1 MANETANYKLIT
13 DVVNDD
19 FVQPEH
25 NNRVANTLDRTLGIF
40 LRRVITAGV
49 FDGWEVTTAKQVDPG
64 EGLIAACWCTT
75 VAEQDVDD
83 LTNGAVNYV
92 FAEVTDTSG
101 ADGSVGFRAQ
111 TSGSGPSG
119 SVLLGTIEL
128 DGGGAV
134 VEVDNN
140 AAGVQRQCYPI
151 AWCALAGGGTVAGV
165 PAGEQVVFTV
175 SHDALRVPGAITFDI
190 AGSDFT
196 WEIDRTYEAA
206 SFCVTAVNESVEA
219 ADLVYT
225 WDRQG
230 VAE

>member
-1 MANETANYKLIT
+1 MANETANYKLLT

-25 NNRVANTLDRTLGIF
+25 NNRVANTVDRTLGTF
-40 LRRVITAGV
+40 LRRIITAGV
-49 FDGWEVTTAKQVDPG
+49 FDGWEITAAKQVDTG

-75 VAEQDVDD
+75 VADQDIDD
-83 LTNGAVNYV
+83 LTDGAVNYV

-101 ADGSVGFRAQ
+101 ADGSVSFRAQ
-111 TSGSGPSG
+111 TSGSGPTG

-128 DGGGAV
+128 DAGGAV
-134 VEVDNN
+134 VEINNN

-151 AWCALAGGGTVAGV
+151 AWRALAGGGTVADV
-165 PAGEQVVFTV
+165 PAGNEVVLTV
-175 SHDALRVPGAITFDI
+175 SHDALRVPGAIAFDI
-190 AGSDFT
+190 EGSDFT

-206 SFCVTAVNESVEA
+206 NFRVTATNESA
-219 ADLVYT
+219 AAVDLVYT
-225 WDRQG
+225 WARQG

>member
-25 NNRVANTLDRTLGIF
+25 NNRVADTVDRTLGTF
-40 LRRVITAGV
+40 LRRIITAGA
-49 FDGWEVTTAKQVDPG
+49 FDGWEITTAKQVDAG
-64 EGLIAACWCTT
+64 EGLIAACWCTI
-75 VAEQDVDD
+75 AAGQDIDD
-83 LTNGAVNYV
+83 LTDGALNYV
-92 FAEVTDTSG
+92 FAEATDTSG

-111 TSGSGPSG
+111 TSGSGPAG

-128 DGGGAV
+128 DGLGAV

-151 AWCALAGGGTVAGV
+151 AWCALSGGGTVADV
-165 PAGEQVVFTV
+165 AAEEQVVFTV
-175 SHDALRVPGAITFDI
+175 AHDALRVPGAIAFDI

-196 WEIDRTYEAA
+196 WEIDRTHEAE
-206 SFCVTAVNESVEA
+206 SFRVTATNESA
-219 ADLVYT
+219 ATADLVYT
-225 WDRQG
+225 WERQG